1 MMPEAMQMQTR
12 AMMIRPRFDRFP
24 SHPPS
29 PADEEALLA
38 RLDAAPS
45 ILRGALGDADAPSAL
60 PVVRTM
66 AMWEAWLGHAFDSR
80 AAGGPLAAAGQL
92 AIPLDREPSTVSLAD
107 FFAERRAA
115 NVAAA
120 RALGGELWDEAAIV
134 GDERV
139 SAYQLLAAFA
149 DAGDAWL
156 ALLRP
161 AA

>member
-1 MMPEAMQMQTR
+1 MMPGAMSAEMR
-12 AMMIRPRFDRFP
+12 AMMVRPRFDRFP

-38 RLDAAPS
+38 RLEAAPS
-45 ILRGALGDADAPSAL
+45 LLRGSLGEADPSSAL

-80 AAGGPLAAAGQL
+80 AAGGPLATASQL
-92 AIPLDREPSTVSLAD
+92 AIPLDREPSTASLAD

-115 NVAAA
+115 SLATA

>member
-1 MMPEAMQMQTR
+1 MPLEMR
-12 AMMIRPRFDRFP
+12 AMMVRPRFDRFP

-38 RLDAAPS
+38 RLEAAPS
-45 ILRGALGDADAPSAL
+45 LLRDALAGVDGSAAL
-60 PVVRTM
+60 PVVRTV

-80 AAGGPLAAAGQL
+80 AAGGPLAAASQL
-92 AIPLDREPSTVSLAD
+92 AVPPHREPSTASLAE

>member
-1 MMPEAMQMQTR
+1 MMGGAMPLEMR
-12 AMMIRPRFDRFP
+12 AMMVRPRFDRFP

-38 RLDAAPS
+38 RLDAAPT
-45 ILRGALGDADAPSAL
+45 ILCGALGDADASSAL
-60 PVVRTM
+60 PVVRTV
-66 AMWEAWLGHAFDSR
+66 AMWEAWLGDAFDSR
-80 AAGGPLAAAGQL
+80 AAGGPLAAASPP
-92 AIPLDREPSTVSLAD
+92 AIPLDREPSTASLAD

-115 NVAAA
+115 SLAAP

-139 SAYQLLAAFA
+139 SAYQFLAAFA